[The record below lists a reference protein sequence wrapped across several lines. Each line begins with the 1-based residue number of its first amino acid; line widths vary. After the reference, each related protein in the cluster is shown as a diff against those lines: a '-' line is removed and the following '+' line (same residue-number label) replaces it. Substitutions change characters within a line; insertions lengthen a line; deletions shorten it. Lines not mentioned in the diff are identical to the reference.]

1 MVELTATEVLEVV
14 AFRAC
19 WEGLVI
25 VSAPKF
31 LRDCPQSLFFTGKGG
46 VGKTSI
52 ASASAVHLA
61 DEGKR
66 VLLVSTDPAS
76 NLAEVLATRIGHR
89 LTAIPGVVGLT
100 AIEIDPELAA
110 VAYRERILSPLT
122 GQLPEAELTAA
133 REQLSG
139 SCTTEVAAFDEF
151 TSYLA
156 DPQVIDSFD
165 HVVFDTAPTGHTIR
179 LLQLPGAWTS
189 FLATGKGEAS
199 CLGPLAGLD
208 KHRTTYAAALAALAD
223 PVLTRIVLV
232 TRAQP
237 SALAEA
243 ARTATELA
251 ETGITPTHL
260 VVNGLLPDSPT
271 DMDDPLYRSLYVRE
285 HAALGAV
292 PPVLTGLHQDR
303 VRLRVPVPIGLSG
316 LRRLF
321 TDLDPDGGPV
331 DDGAAGEL
339 SGTADLDD
347 LVSELEVAGHGL
359 VLCMGKGGVGKTTV
373 AAALAVALADR
384 GHPVHLS
391 TTDPAAHLQTALPE
405 SVPGL
410 TVSRIDPTEA
420 ITAYRDHVMTTKGK
434 DLSEAD
440 RAALAEDLRSPC
452 NDEVAV
458 FNRFARLVRDARQGF
473 VVLDTAPT
481 GHTLLLLDATG
492 SYHRDVV
499 RLLGP
504 EATGYRTPLMMLQDP
519 ELTHVLIV
527 TTPEQTPVS
536 EAAALQDDLQRA
548 GINPWG
554 WVVNDSLCAAHPS
567 SCLLRRLERGETTQ
581 HHRVNTLA
589 ERVVVLPLLAEEPV
603 GHHRLTALTR
613 SAQVVT

>member
-1 MVELTATEVLEVV
+1 M
-14 AFRAC
+14 
-19 WEGLVI
+19 
-25 VSAPKF
+25 SAPQF
-31 LRDCPQSLFFTGKGG
+31 LKDCPQFLFFTGKGG

-52 ASASAVHLA
+52 ASASALHLA

-76 NLAEVLATRIGHR
+76 NLAEVLATPIGHR
-89 LTAIPGVVGLT
+89 LTVIPGVGGLT
-100 AIEIDPELAA
+100 AIEIDPEQAA
-110 VAYRERILSPLT
+110 ADYRERILLPLV
-122 GQLPEAELTAA
+122 GQLPDVELTAA

-156 DPQVIDSFD
+156 DPVVIAGYD
-165 HVVFDTAPTGHTIR
+165 HVVFDTAPTGHTVR

-189 FLATGKGEAS
+189 FLATGKGDAS

-208 KHRTTYAAALAALAD
+208 KHRTTYAAAVDALRD
-223 PVLTRIVLV
+223 PALTRIVLV
-232 TRAQP
+232 TRAQS

-243 ARTATELA
+243 ARTATELT
-251 ETGITPTHL
+251 ETGIRPTHL
-260 VVNGLLPDSPT
+260 VVNGLLPDNAV
-271 DMDDPLYRSLYVRE
+271 DMSDPLYRSLRARQA
-285 HAALGAV
+285 AALDAV
-292 PPVLTGLHQDR
+292 PTVLNCLHRDQ
-303 VRLRVPVPIGLSG
+303 VRLKVPVPIGLVG
-316 LRRLF
+316 LRRLLIELPP
-321 TDLDPDGGPV
+321 DLGPF
-331 DDGAAGEL
+331 DDGAAEE
-339 SGTADLDD
+339 SPGTAELDD
-347 LVSELEVAGHGL
+347 LVTELEVAGHGL

-391 TTDPAAHLQTALPE
+391 TTDPAAHLRTTLPE

-420 ITAYRDHVMTTKGK
+420 ISAYRDHVMTTKGK
-434 DLSEAD
+434 DVSEAE

-458 FNRFARLVRDARQGF
+458 FNRFAQLVRDARRGF

-504 EATGYRTPLMMLQDP
+504 GATGYRTPLMMLQDP
-519 ELTHVLIV
+519 GLTHVLIV

-548 GINPWG
+548 GIHPWG
-554 WVVNDSLCAAHPS
+554 WVVNDSLSAAHPS
-567 SCLLRRLERGETTQ
+567 SPLLRRLERDEATQ
-581 HHRVNTLA
+581 RRRVGTLA
-589 ERVVVLPLLAEEPV
+589 RHVAVLPLLAEDPV
-603 GHHRLTALTR
+603 GRDRLTALTR
-613 SAQVVT
+613 RPQAVT

>member
-1 MVELTATEVLEVV
+1 MN
-14 AFRAC
+14 
-19 WEGLVI
+19 
-25 VSAPKF
+25 APQF
-31 LRDCPQSLFFTGKGG
+31 LRHCPQFLFFTGKGG

-52 ASASAVHLA
+52 ASACAVRLA

-76 NLAEVLATRIGHR
+76 NLSEVLATPIGHR
-89 LTAIPGVVGLT
+89 ITAIPGVVGLT

-110 VAYRERILSPLT
+110 ADYRDRILTPLA
-122 GQLPEAELTAA
+122 GRLPDAELTAA

-156 DPQVIDSFD
+156 DPQVIHSFD

-189 FLATGKGEAS
+189 FLATGKGDAS

-208 KHRTTYAAALAALAD
+208 KHRTTYAVAVTALAD
-223 PVLTRIVLV
+223 PALTRVVLV
-232 TRAQP
+232 TRAQS

-243 ARTATELA
+243 ARTATELT
-251 ETGITPTHL
+251 ETGVAPTHL

-271 DMDDPLYRSLYVRE
+271 DMSDPLYRSLYGRE
-285 HAALGAV
+285 RTALGAV
-292 PPVLTGLHQDR
+292 PTVLTGLHQDR
-303 VRLRVPVPIGLSG
+303 VRLQVPVPIGLVG
-316 LRRLF
+316 LRRLL
-321 TDLDPDGGPV
+321 TNQAPEPGPL
-331 DDGAAGEL
+331 DDGAAAAF

-391 TTDPAAHLQTALPE
+391 TTDPAAHLQTTLPE

-420 ITAYRDHVMTTKGK
+420 ITAYRDHVLTTKGK
-434 DLSEAD
+434 DVSEAE

-458 FNRFARLVRDARQGF
+458 FNRFARLVRDARLGF

-519 ELTHVLIV
+519 GLTHVLIV

-554 WVVNDSLCAAHPS
+554 WVVNNSLSGAHPS
-567 SCLLRRLERGETTQ
+567 SPVLRRLERDQ
-581 HHRVNTLA
+581 AVQQRRVATLA
-589 ERVVVLPLLAEEPV
+589 HRVVVLPLLADEPV
-603 GHHRLTALTR
+603 GHDRLTALTR
-613 SAQVVT
+613 SPQVVT